1 LTQAVKEAPGMP
13 LVHFVLAK
21 AYRDKAQKAEAIRAA
36 QKCVEIDPNFADAHY
51 LLGQLYLE
59 TGQPDLAR
67 REMELFQAAK
77 RKEP

>member
-1 LTQAVKEAPGMP
+1 
-13 LVHFVLAK
+13 
-21 AYRDKAQKAEAIRAA
+21 
-36 QKCVEIDPNFADAHY
+36 VEIDPNFADAHY